1 MSANHR
7 YTWLVA
13 MVDGSVQQVDADL
26 AAVQSDGSLVFTRNP
41 ATDPEGYIAVAMRA
55 GIWTVVDIMSQMTGE
70 PSQRTELRASRAR
83 VSP

>member
-1 MSANHR
+1 MSANHQ

-26 AAVQSDGSLVFTRNP
+26 AAVQPDGSLVFTRNP
-41 ATDPEGYIAVAMRA
+41 AKYPEGYIAVAMRA
-55 GIWTVVDIMSQMTGE
+55 GTWTIVDIMSQMTGE
-70 PSQRTELRASRAR
+70 PSQRTELRPSRAR